1 MNWKMLVTIVALA
14 PFLALFIGVGILF
27 HHIGRTWDARTTESL
42 IMGLVATCGGGV
54 VIIGV
59 LLAIIIGVPF
69 AIRLMREAGQAEGA
83 WRALPPYP
91 PSYHALSAPPLRQP
105 LWTQRPPLLE
115 DKQGS
120 WQRAGDV
127 YDAWDDD
134 PNSTTFDGF
143 SQQ

>member
-1 MNWKMLVTIVALA
+1 MNWKILVTIVALA

-27 HHIGRTWDARTTESL
+27 HHIGRTWDAHTTESL

-69 AIRLMREAGQAEGA
+69 AIRLLREASQAEGA
-83 WRALPPYP
+83 WRPLPPYHTLP
-91 PSYHALSAPPLRQP
+91 APHMRQP
-105 LWTQRPPLLE
+105 MWAQRPPLVE
-115 DKQGS
+115 DQQGS

-134 PNSTTFDGF
+134 SNTPTYDGF

>member
-1 MNWKMLVTIVALA
+1 MNWKILVTIVALA

-27 HHIGRTWDARTTESL
+27 NHIGRTWDARTTESL
-42 IMGLVATCGGGV
+42 IVGLVSTCGGGV

-69 AIRLMREAGQAEGA
+69 AIRLLREASYADRA
-83 WRALPPYP
+83 WQQLPSYPPPYHSLP
-91 PSYHALSAPPLRQP
+91 ALTTKRPQWAQE
-105 LWTQRPPLLE
+105 PPLLE

-134 PNSTTFDGF
+134 TDTMIIDS
-143 SQQ
+143 